1 MWFHL
6 HRLISNFGLEM
17 TLPTD
22 LVRLSVRAMPR
33 GLVAKRGLT
42 VGSPPIASWSKGRPL
57 LSSLKVCT
65 SSLGTALAV
74 WRFGGRHEWMRLAS
88 LGMLGTITAS
98 CGGFGPRSVSPFSSN
113 SSCLSFAASCV
124 LSRWLDVIEAALMD
138 LDDEA
143 LSVPVDAAD
152 FVEVTILVTAGPTAP
167 PVSGQA
173 VRWCDCSFLGAKL
186 CRTPRRNP
194 RSIVEYAG
202 DGSRS
207 REW

>member
-1 MWFHL
+1 
-6 HRLISNFGLEM
+6 M
-17 TLPTD
+17 TLLTD
-22 LVRLSVRAMPR
+22 LVRLSVRVVPR
-33 GLVAKRGLT
+33 GLVAIRRLP
-42 VGSPPIASWSKGRPL
+42 VGSPPIAPLSKGRPL
-57 LSSLKVCT
+57 SSSLEVCT

-74 WRFGGRHEWMRLAS
+74 WRFGGRREWTRLAS

-98 CGGFGPRSVSPFSSN
+98 CRGFGPRSVSLFLSN
-113 SSCLSFAASCV
+113 SLCLGSAASCV

-152 FVEVTILVTAGPTAP
+152 FVEVTVLVTAGSTAP